1 MSSFVRVGD
10 GRMGSGERADG
21 HLDFA
26 VERVDVLVQI
36 DVPPAKASA
45 HDNTAFHA

>member
-1 MSSFVRVGD
+1 
-10 GRMGSGERADG
+10 MGSGERAYG

-26 VERVDVLVQI
+26 VGRGDGLVQI
-36 DVPPAKASA
+36 DVPPVKAPG